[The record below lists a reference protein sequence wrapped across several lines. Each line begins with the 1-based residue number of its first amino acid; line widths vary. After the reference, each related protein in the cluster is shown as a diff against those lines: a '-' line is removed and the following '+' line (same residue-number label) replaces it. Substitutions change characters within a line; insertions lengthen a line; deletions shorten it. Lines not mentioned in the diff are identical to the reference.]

1 MNLFEAYTGK
11 RQRLD
16 EEGNKKEIENDEE
29 EKEEKTEQPEHK
41 TKTVK
46 PKIKKKVRKTGNV
59 THPSIASQL
68 TPYSIVRD
76 LQTTKTDILVG

>member
-16 EEGNKKEIENDEE
+16 EKGNKKEIEDEE
-29 EKEEKTEQPEHK
+29 EEEEKTGNITQPA
-41 TKTVK
+41 
-46 PKIKKKVRKTGNV
+46 
-59 THPSIASQL
+59 IASQL

-76 LQTTKTDILVG
+76 L